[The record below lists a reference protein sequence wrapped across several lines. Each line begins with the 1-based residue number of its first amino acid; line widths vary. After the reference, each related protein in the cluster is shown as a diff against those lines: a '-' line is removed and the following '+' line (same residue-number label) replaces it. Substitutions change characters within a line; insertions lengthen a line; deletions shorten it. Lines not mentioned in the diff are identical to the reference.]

1 MRVPFDPASS
11 AADAGVRRFGE
22 RCLCALILGI
32 PAVYAALLVVAWN
45 HVGPRDFDQ
54 FVVFHELQLWN
65 WQLFGFAKQWSPVLC
80 SGVSLAGEPQVPSSS
95 LSMLITYALGPLR
108 GLQLASVIYFACGW
122 LGAYLYAGLWLA
134 GSRTRALAASL
145 FIGNGFFV
153 CRLAYGHMDFIPFLT
168 LPLLLWALHRALGA
182 SPSGSRAART
192 RLPLITLAMAAGI
205 ALIVDGSP
213 VAIVHLLFWVGLYAV
228 TLAVAARSPQP
239 VVVFSLAA
247 FAAVLLDAGYL
258 WPMLTAQ
265 ADFPRRTAES
275 FTNPLALLWFMLLPV
290 RGKLIEPAT
299 GNGHELSVFIG
310 PVLAY
315 AIWRFRAALLR
326 TLPATLV
333 WPLLVVSVASVGLGM
348 GSLHALGLP
357 IWSSPF
363 DWLRPLPG
371 FRSLLV
377 TGRFWGFLSL
387 PLSLLGAAALRQLV
401 TEQPWRRMRLWLVL
415 ALLLQLGFQIV
426 TLAQLWRSGH
436 PYVPIDA
443 RAAFSPGGESIEY
456 VRREPPH
463 YQGEFITPRRGVV
476 DCYDNDE
483 FIRFQLPPGSPLIDA
498 IQDPRGAPLD
508 AAAITGRFVTWSHV
522 HLDVAPAR
530 LVVAGLDPS
539 FRVVLNQAYSRHWRA
554 PGCATS
560 RDDAGKLVL
569 TCAPGELGASGIDLD
584 FDEPVS
590 RVGVRVGAGAWL
602 IWAVALSTL
611 LWKRIRA
618 GGEAS

>member
-1 MRVPFDPASS
+1 MRPPRLPPDPASS
-11 AADAGVRRFGE
+11 ATDAGVRRFGE
-22 RCLCALILGI
+22 RCVCALILGI

-80 SGVSLAGEPQVPSSS
+80 SGLSLAGEPQVPSSS
-95 LSMLITYALGPLR
+95 LSMLIAYALGPLR
-108 GLQLASVIYFACGW
+108 GLQLAGVIYFVCGW
-122 LGAYLYAGLWLA
+122 VGAYLYAGLWLA
-134 GSRTRALAASL
+134 ESRTRALAASL

-168 LPLLLWALHRALGA
+168 LPLLLWALHGALEPRPSSSPAGRA
-182 SPSGSRAART
+182 
-192 RLPLITLAMAAGI
+192 RLLLCALAMAAGI

-213 VAIVHLLFWVGLYAV
+213 VAIVHLLFWVGLYAI
-228 TLAVAARSPQP
+228 TLAVVARSPLP
-239 VVVFSLAA
+239 VVVFALAVVAAA
-247 FAAVLLDAGYL
+247 FLGAGYL
-258 WPMLTAQ
+258 WPMLAAQ
-265 ADFPRRTAES
+265 EDFPRRTPES
-275 FTNPLALLWFMLLPV
+275 FTNPLALLWFMLVPV
-290 RGKLIEPAT
+290 RGKLIKPAT

-315 AIWRFRAALLR
+315 AIWRSRARLR
-326 TLPATLV
+326 ATLPAALM
-333 WPLLVVSVASVGLGM
+333 WPLLVVSVVSVGLGM

-377 TGRFWGFLSL
+377 TGRFWGFLGL

-415 ALLLQLGFQIV
+415 ALLLQFGFQIE
-426 TLAQLWRSGH
+426 TLAQLWIGGH
-436 PYVPIDA
+436 SYVPIDA
-443 RAAFSPGGESIEY
+443 RAAFSRAGESIEY

-463 YQGEFITPRRGVV
+463 YQGELITPRRGVV

-483 FIRFQLPPGSPLIDA
+483 FIRFELAP
-498 IQDPRGAPLD
+498 GAPLVD
-508 AAAITGRFVTWSHV
+508 SIQDLQGQPLGAGAVKGRFATWSRV
-522 HLDVAPAR
+522 HLDLAPALLAR
-530 LVVAGLDPS
+530 AGADPS
-539 FRVVLNQAYSRHWRA
+539 FRVVLNQAYSPHWRA
-554 PGCATS
+554 QGCAAS
-560 RDDAGKLVL
+560 RDDSGKLVL
-569 TCAPGELGASGIDLD
+569 TCAPGELGASGIELT

-602 IWAVALSTL
+602 LWAIAMPIL
-611 LWKRIRA
+611 LCVRIRTD
-618 GGEAS
+618 